1 MRLARLVA
9 AGLVLG
15 VVVGFVTALV
25 RPRGRHPVPTHRP
38 QNDRRPEPQHDSG
51 PDADHVAPHPPV
63 SEQVGPAG
71 AGADLPTRPIP
82 LPTWSALSGS
92 GGSH

>member
-15 VVVGFVTALV
+15 AAVGFVTALV
-25 RPRGRHPVPTHRP
+25 RPRDSRSAGEPSHTVGSIGSAASNTPTAQVP
-38 QNDRRPEPQHDSG
+38 
-51 PDADHVAPHPPV
+51 A
-63 SEQVGPAG
+63 AG

-82 LPTWSALSGS
+82 LPIPPALAGT
-92 GGSH
+92 GGAR

>member
-25 RPRGRHPVPTHRP
+25 RPRGRHPVPIHRP
-38 QNDRRPEPQHDSG
+38 PTDRRPEPQR
-51 PDADHVAPHPPV
+51 AAPHVSV
-63 SEQVGPAG
+63 SEQFGLAG

-82 LPTWSALSGS
+82 LPTPSALSGT
-92 GGSH
+92 GGSR

>member
-15 VVVGFVTALV
+15 AAVGFVTALV
-25 RPRGRHPVPTHRP
+25 RPRDSRSAGEPSPATSSTGSLGSAASNTPT
-38 QNDRRPEPQHDSG
+38 
-51 PDADHVAPHPPV
+51 A
-63 SEQVGPAG
+63 QVRPAG

-82 LPTWSALSGS
+82 LPIPPALAGT
-92 GGSH
+92 GGAR

>member
-15 VVVGFVTALV
+15 VAVGFVTALV
-25 RPRGRHPVPTHRP
+25 RPRGSRP
-38 QNDRRPEPQHDSG
+38 
-51 PDADHVAPHPPV
+51 ADDPSPPYV
-63 SEQVGPAG
+63 QVGPTG

-82 LPTWSALSGS
+82 LPIPPALAGT
-92 GGSH
+92 GGAR